1 MPGLPAVPIDEGCAL
16 SDRIESVEPMHE
28 ARSSRIARFFR
39 RYKDLDSGKWAQ
51 LDEWRGRRRQ
61 EILLSVE
68 RYNDH

>member
-1 MPGLPAVPIDEGCAL
+1 MPMPAVPLDEECAL
-16 SDRIESVEPMHE
+16 SDRIESVEPMPE
-28 ARSSRIARFFR
+28 ARSSRIAHFFQ

-68 RYNDH
+68 RCNDH

>member
-1 MPGLPAVPIDEGCAL
+1 MPAVPLDEECAL
-16 SDRIESVEPMHE
+16 SDRIESVEPMPE
-28 ARSSRIARFFR
+28 ARSSRITHFFQ

-68 RYNDH
+68 RCNDH

>member
-1 MPGLPAVPIDEGCAL
+1 MPAVPLDEECAL
-16 SDRIESVEPMHE
+16 SDRIESVEPMPE
-28 ARSSRIARFFR
+28 ARSSRIAHFFQ

-68 RYNDH
+68 RCNDH